1 MVQTRYQETSMS
13 HHLPAGQ
20 RALLEAE
27 LQQRQKD
34 LDRIIAER
42 QEGLSRAEHAR
53 AMLQQDSDDIT
64 LREPERQLDMTLSDR
79 ALVELGQVSDALR
92 RLHGEDYGQCVDC
105 GEGIPFD
112 RLKAEPWALRCVPC
126 ESAREREAAR
136 R

>member
-1 MVQTRYQETSMS
+1 MVQTRYQETLMS

-27 LQQRQKD
+27 LQQRQKE

-92 RLHGEDYGQCVDC
+92 RLQGEDYGQCVDC